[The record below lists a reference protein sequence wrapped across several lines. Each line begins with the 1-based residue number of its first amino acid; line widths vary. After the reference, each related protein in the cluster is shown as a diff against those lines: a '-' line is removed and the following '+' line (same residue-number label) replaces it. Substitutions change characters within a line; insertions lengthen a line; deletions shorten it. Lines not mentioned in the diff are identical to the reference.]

1 MKNVKGFI
9 IDRGLSPIDGKP
21 YVAILTLKSTNRKT
35 GDMAQVFILRE
46 DINPVA
52 AIATGDD
59 YSICG
64 NCPHRKDALGQRS
77 CYVNVGQGPNS
88 VWKAYKRGAYK
99 VLDYIGYKDLPSNG
113 FFYSILERFLKGRR
127 IRWGAYGDPAII
139 NPQVV
144 NLLNSYAQGHTGYTH
159 QWREEFASPF
169 KGTFQASCDG
179 FNDYLEA
186 TAHGWKTFVV
196 VNKNVT
202 PIYAKQCP
210 ATVDNSEAQCI
221 TCKLCDGAKRD
232 IFVHAHGTGS
242 KYVTAA

>member
-1 MKNVKGFI
+1 MKKIKGFI
-9 IDRGLSPIDGKP
+9 IDRGLSPIDGQR

-46 DINPVA
+46 DLNPVA

-99 VLDYIGYKDLPSNG
+99 ILDYVGYKDLPSNG

-159 QWREEFASPF
+159 QWREEFAQHF